1 MFQSIDI
8 CTVLAP
14 RVLLEI
20 GPLALSG
27 LCCTFLS
34 IQEQHAHL
42 FRHPSEYA
50 AENRHLAHL
59 ISISS
64 WRLQY
69 RYNTIWR
76 EETGK
81 GRGGAR
87 QRMRVDGCRG

>member
-59 ISISS
+59 ISSS

-69 RYNTIWR
+69 RYNYHLAR
-76 EETGK
+76 GDRK
-81 GRGGAR
+81 RPGRRAAK
-87 QRMRVDGCRG
+87 DES